1 MYDAVMEYGHCLF
14 KIYRTTF
21 RKSRIFCLITQLDQF
36 VFPSISEQGKMGVDL
51 RGSSV
56 DYSTQFP
63 DQPLNYVLYT
73 FGQE

>member
-1 MYDAVMEYGHCLF
+1 M
-14 KIYRTTF
+14 
-21 RKSRIFCLITQLDQF
+21 ITQLDQF